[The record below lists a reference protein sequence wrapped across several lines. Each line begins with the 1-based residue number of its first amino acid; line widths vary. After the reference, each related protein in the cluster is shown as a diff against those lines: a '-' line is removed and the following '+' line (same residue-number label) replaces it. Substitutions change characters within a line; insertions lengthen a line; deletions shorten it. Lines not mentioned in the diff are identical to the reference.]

1 MEVKDKFDMFRSKTE
16 EDITSIIGL
25 LQTPELSKLY
35 NWLLTTDINPYSFL
49 PEGFTNSLAT
59 SSGTASLFYMIHH
72 ATIDDGEIS
81 FVTVNDEP
89 RMLFIDVR
97 YMSQQ
102 DLRKHATTEQEKMSR
117 FDIDIE
123 ILKIQPNDFGDH
135 VDFYQRKCLQKWFI
149 QDAAQHGI
157 EFAEQNYSKYKLFS
171 AEWKHQLKDKID
183 KTRKYYNWGNK

>member
-1 MEVKDKFDMFRSKTE
+1 MPAKKSNKKTPLSSKN
-16 EDITSIIGL
+16 
-25 LQTPELSKLY
+25 K
-35 NWLLTTDINPYSFL
+35 NFFDIN
-49 PEGFTNSLAT
+49 
-59 SSGTASLFYMIHH
+59 
-72 ATIDDGEIS
+72 
-81 FVTVNDEP
+81 
-89 RMLFIDVR
+89 
-97 YMSQQ
+97 
-102 DLRKHATTEQEKMSR
+102 
-117 FDIDIE
+117 IE